1 MNFPCSRSWTAYQ
14 GRQTGGKDGHS
25 IPWKT
30 HELRRRIDAG
40 LFLFAAPLT
49 AVSGGWIFQR
59 VQMPAAWL
67 IGPLVVSLL
76 WGLLRPGMP
85 GMPVS
90 LHRLSMALLGASIA
104 ENVAP
109 QVVITL
115 KTRFLVPRWSL
126 SWF

>member
-1 MNFPCSRSWTAYQ
+1 FPCSRSWTAYQ

-49 AVSGGWIFQR
+49 TVSGGWIFQR

-85 GMPVS
+85 
-90 LHRLSMALLGASIA
+90 RLGGSVA
-104 ENVAP
+104 EIVPP
-109 QVVITL
+109 QVVVSL
-115 KTRFLVPRWSL
+115 KSRSLLPRWLL